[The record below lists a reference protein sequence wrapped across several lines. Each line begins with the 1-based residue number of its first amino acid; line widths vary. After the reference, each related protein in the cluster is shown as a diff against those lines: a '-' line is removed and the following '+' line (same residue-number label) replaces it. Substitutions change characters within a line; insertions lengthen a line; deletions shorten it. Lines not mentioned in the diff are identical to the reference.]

1 MASKEKYLVTTATG
15 KTGYQVAR
23 QLLENGRSV
32 RVMSRSQSP
41 VIKQLEQLGAE
52 FTQGELGNEADMQ
65 KAVSGVQR
73 VYYNHP
79 FIPGL
84 LNNTVLFARIAKAE
98 KIEAVVNLGQYLSEL
113 KTHPSRSTNEHKQG
127 YEVLNNAN
135 IGASHVTPGWFADN
149 VLATSLFITQLGR
162 LPFPLGE
169 GRSPVVSNEDI
180 AAVAVAILQDPAGHE
195 GKRYHPTGPKAIGS
209 EEMIQTF
216 SRVLGRKVKTM
227 PMPANLF
234 SKAIIQMGMHPYLLS
249 QLAFYLEDFKNNVF
263 DYEPND
269 VVLRFTGRPA
279 EDFEVI
285 SRRYFDQN
293 GLMDKTA
300 AGQLQALRQFIQIGL
315 TKAPSKREMMLWNS

>member
-32 RVMSRSQSP
+32 RVMSRSQGP
-41 VIKQLEQLGAE
+41 VIKQLEGLGAE
-52 FTQGELGNEADMQ
+52 LTLGELGNEEDMQ

-73 VYYNHP
+73 VYYSHP

-149 VLATSLFITQLGR
+149 VFTTSLFITQLGR
-162 LPFPLGE
+162 FPFPLGE
-169 GRSPVVSNEDI
+169 GKSPVVSNEDI
-180 AAVAVAILQDPAGHE
+180 AAVAVAILQDPTGHE
-195 GKRYHPTGPKAIGS
+195 GKRYQPTGPKAVGT
-209 EEMIQTF
+209 EEMLQTF

-227 PMPANLF
+227 PMPPSLF
-234 SKAIIQMGMHPYLLS
+234 SKAIMQMGMHPYLLS
-249 QLAFYLEDFKNNVF
+249 QLTFYLEDFKNKVF

-269 VVLRFTGRPA
+269 VVEQFTGRPA

-285 SRRYFDQN
+285 SRRYFEQA
-293 GLMDKTA
+293 GLMEKTV
-300 AGQLQALRQFIQIGL
+300 AGQWRAMQQFIRIGL
-315 TKAPSKREMMLWNS
+315 TKAPSKRELMLWNT